1 MHYIFLIS
9 FGITKNFKFQIYYS
23 FLVQLGQLGFFRFT
37 LVHLGLLLVQ
47 FGLLRSSLVHFGL
60 FGSLDPLRFIS
71 VQLGPFGSFQ
81 FTSDHSVQFGPFRK
95 EIKMLFCCDKMGATV
110 GVRVFFGG
118 AVLVAFQLDGYLVG
132 WVIDK
137 FPFKI

>member
-23 FLVQLGQLGFFRFT
+23 FLVQLGQLGFFQFT
-37 LVHLGLLLVQ
+37 LIHL
-47 FGLLRSSLVHFGL
+47 GLLRSSSVHFGL
-60 FGSLDPLRFIS
+60 FSSLDPLRFIL

-95 EIKMLFCCDKMGATV
+95 EIMMLFCCDKMGVTD
-110 GVRVFFGG
+110 GIRVFFGG

-137 FPFKI
+137 FPSKI